1 MNGLTSNNTKIRKKL
16 EWYDIR
22 CPYRSMS
29 GTGTSVLGVILLVW
43 VQAMDRYEH
52 SGGRTIRYWSAVT
65 HCTMIS
71 NTSGAMVS
79 SMVRYSLDNPV
90 WQCWKR

>member
-1 MNGLTSNNTKIRKKL
+1 MRMGRGTQDVASFV
-16 EWYDIR
+16 E
-22 CPYRSMS
+22 CSYRSMC
-29 GTGTSVLGVILLVW
+29 GTGTSVLGVFLLVW

-52 SGGRTIRYWSAVT
+52 SGGGTIRYLSAVS
-65 HCTMIS
+65 HCMMIS

-79 SMVRYSLDNPV
+79 SMVRYSLDKPV